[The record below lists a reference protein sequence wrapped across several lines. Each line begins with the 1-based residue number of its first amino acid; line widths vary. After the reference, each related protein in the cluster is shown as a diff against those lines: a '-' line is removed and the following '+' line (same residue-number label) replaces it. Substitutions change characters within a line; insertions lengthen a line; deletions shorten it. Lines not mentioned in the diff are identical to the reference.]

1 MSKLVVNKESCMGCG
16 CCEATCEAVF
26 KLDDDGKA
34 CVKDAGK
41 VEENKNELIDA
52 SLIAA
57 RRCCPSTIKPGLSL

>member
-1 MSKLVVNKESCMGCG
+1 MSKLVVNKESCCGCG

-41 VEENKNELIDA
+41 VEENKKLVQDAVNSCPTGAIEL
-52 SLIAA
+52 
-57 RRCCPSTIKPGLSL
+57 TEE